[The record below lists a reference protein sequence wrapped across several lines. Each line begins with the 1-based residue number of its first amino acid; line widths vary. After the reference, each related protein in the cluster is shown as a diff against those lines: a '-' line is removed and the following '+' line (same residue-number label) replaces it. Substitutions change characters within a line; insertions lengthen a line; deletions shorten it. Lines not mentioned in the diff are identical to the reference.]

1 MPTYEYACSKC
12 DEHFEVYQSFS
23 DEPLKKHSG
32 CGGKLSKVF
41 GSVGIVLK
49 GSGFYKTDNG
59 SRSKSSTRS
68 GASEGSGGADT
79 SSDSSSDTATGKKSD
94 KSPDSGSDTSTR
106 KSGSSD
112 SSSGSSASKSSSKAG
127 AGT

>member
-1 MPTYEYACSKC
+1 MPTYEYACDTC

-23 DEPLKKHSG
+23 DDPLTTHDG

-49 GSGFYKTDNG
+49 GSGFYKTDKG
-59 SRSKSSTRS
+59 SRSKAARKN
-68 GASEGSGGADT
+68 G
-79 SSDSSSDTATGKKSD
+79 SDSSDGTD
-94 KSPDSGSDTSTR
+94 
-106 KSGSSD
+106 GSSD
-112 SSSGSSASKSSSKAG
+112 SSADTSSGTSADSAPDKASTSTSDTSSATTPGSDSTPSSSKAG